1 MKITEFMAS
10 SAFRQQVRSAR
21 ADTVK
26 FNEEIVTGKRVRKA
40 SDDTSA
46 FSIGKITEDL
56 IRKNQQFEK
65 SANTGLFHARTVQDS
80 LDNMNDLMVSLKN
93 LLISGANDT
102 FNANDRQ
109 DMALQARSIRDDLV
123 DLANSQFNDTF
134 VFGGTNTDT
143 EPFFADAAAAGGI
156 GTNSTD
162 RPLKVQVGNNT
173 VVETSITGI
182 ELRDTPVGDL
192 FEIMDDAITALETN
206 NLAGIQAGID
216 NADETVKH
224 LITQSTKTANSINRL
239 DFVVER
245 LEGRII
251 DQSGE
256 LSRLVDADIVDS
268 MMNFQSA
275 QSTLETVMATQARMS
290 QTSLLNFLR

>member
-46 FSIGKITEDL
+46 FSLGKITEDL

-80 LDNMNDLMVSLKN
+80 LDNMNDLMVSFKS

-143 EPFFADAAAAGGI
+143 EPFFVDATAPGGI

-182 ELRDTPVGDL
+182 ELRDTPAGDL
-192 FEIMDDAITALETN
+192 FELIDDAITALETDD
-206 NLAGIQAGID
+206 LAGIQAGID

-290 QTSLLNFLR
+290 QTTLLNFLR

>member
-10 SAFRQQVRSAR
+10 SAFRQQVRSTR

>member
-1 MKITEFMAS
+1 MKITGFMAS
-10 SAFRQQVRSAR
+10 SAFRQQIRSAR

-40 SDDTSA
+40 SDDTAA
-46 FSIGKITEDL
+46 FSLGKITEDL

-65 SANTGLFHARTVQDS
+65 SANAGLFHARTVQDS
-80 LDNMNDLMVSLKN
+80 LDNMNDLMVSLKT

-102 FNANDRQ
+102 LNANDRE

-123 DLANSQFNDTF
+123 SLANSQFNDTF

-143 EPFFADAAAAGGI
+143 EPFFEDAAAPGGI
-156 GTNSTD
+156 GTNSTN
-162 RPLKVQVGNNT
+162 RPLKVQVGNNA
-173 VVETSITGI
+173 VIETSITGI
-182 ELRDTPVGDL
+182 ELRNTPSGDL
-192 FEIMDDAITALETN
+192 FEMIDNAITALETN
-206 NLAGIQAGID
+206 DLAGIQDGID
-216 NADETVKH
+216 NSEESIKH

-239 DFVVER
+239 DFVIER
-245 LEGRII
+245 LEGRSI
-251 DQSGE
+251 DQAGE

-268 MMNFQSA
+268 MMNFQNA
-275 QSTLETVMATQARMS
+275 QSTLETVMATQARMT

>member
-80 LDNMNDLMVSLKN
+80 LDNMNDLMVSFKS

-109 DMALQARSIRDDLV
+109 DMALQARSIRDDLI

-143 EPFFADAAAAGGI
+143 EPFFLDATAAGGV
-156 GTNSTD
+156 GTSSTD

-182 ELRDTPVGDL
+182 ELRDTPAGDL
-192 FEIMDDAITALETN
+192 FELIDDAITALETN
-206 NLAGIQAGID
+206 DLAGIQTGID

-275 QSTLETVMATQARMS
+275 QSTLETVMATQARMA
-290 QTSLLNFLR
+290 QTTLLNFLR